1 MARGRALAVVLSDAG
16 GATPAGPPTSP
27 GAWRAGPDRA
37 GPDGN
42 MLGMI
47 KNSLLSTVETWP
59 YRVLSKGVKVGG
71 GAGGR

>member
-1 MARGRALAVVLSDAG
+1 MRAAQRPRALPLRPGRD
-16 GATPAGPPTSP
+16 GP
-27 GAWRAGPDRA
+27 GRI

-59 YRVLSKGVKVGG
+59 YRVLSKGEKVGG